1 MRSATLIESERD
13 EVQAIWGQLNAMGKP
28 KALVL
33 DLSEVGAADVQLVG
47 GKCASLGELFR
58 NLVPRGVRAV
68 DGFATTSES
77 YRLLLLTNGLGDRLR
92 ELMNGLDHNDIRAL
106 NGAGREARALMLD
119 TPLPAQV
126 NDAILD
132 AYRRLCKRL
141 GRKPEVAVR
150 SSATA
155 EDLPDASFAGQQD
168 TILNVRGE
176 THLIEACHRCFAS
189 LWTDRAISYRAARGY
204 DHFEVALSIGVQ
216 PMVRSDQ
223 ACSGVMFTLDTE
235 SGFRDVVVI
244 NGAWGLGEAIVQGMA
259 TPDEWVV
266 FKPTLQTGARPI
278 VSRRLGGKEVKMV
291 YGLDGKGTRTRDV
304 VEAQRG
310 RFVLGDYEVLELARW
325 ACLIED
331 HYSKLAGRSTPMD
344 IEWAKDG
351 QTGELF
357 ILQAR
362 PETVHASNR
371 ENYIETYRL
380 TGEHGPPLVTG
391 IAVGEKVSHGR
402 VHVLAD
408 PDHLAE
414 FKAGDVLVTSMTDP
428 AWEPIMKRAAAIVTD
443 RGGRT
448 CHSAIISRE
457 LGLPCIVG
465 TGNATQLL
473 QSGMDVTVSCSEGA
487 HGNIYEGLVEFA
499 VDRRVVG
506 DEQRPRTQVMMN
518 VGDPDHAFAVAS
530 LPNDGVG
537 LARLEFIIN
546 NHIGI
551 HPMALVRYP
560 NLENT
565 DVVKEI
571 ERRIG
576 EEDPREFFVR
586 RLAEGIARIAAAFY
600 PKPVIVRMSDFKS
613 NEYAML
619 IGGQEFEPT
628 EENPMLGFRGASRYY
643 DDRYKE
649 GFELECQA
657 LQRVRDDMGLVNVL
671 AMIPFCRTVAEAER
685 VVALMAEFGLQQGEH
700 ALEIYAM
707 CELPA
712 NVIYAD
718 EFLRVF
724 DGYSIGSND
733 LTQLTLGL
741 DRDSEMVAH
750 LFDERDGAVERMVT
764 LAIEAAQ
771 RAGKKI
777 GICGQAPSDYPEFA
791 RFLVEKGIT
800 SISLN
805 PDTVLQTTHMI
816 LEVETELASQKTSI
830 KTDSPVRRRAERSSL
845 DIAPAFSGTG
855 VE

>member
-1 MRSATLIESERD
+1 MKSE
-13 EVQAIWGQLNAMGKP
+13 NP
-28 KALVL
+28 LVL
-33 DLSEVGAADVQLVG
+33 DLSEVGADDVALVG

-58 NLVPRGVRAV
+58 ALRPRGVRCV
-68 DGFATTSES
+68 DGFATTSEA
-77 YRLLLLTNGLGDRLR
+77 YRLLLNTDGLGTRLR
-92 ELMNGLDHNDIRAL
+92 ELMEGLDHEDIKAL
-106 NGAGREARALMLD
+106 NAAGREARALMLD
-119 TPLPAQV
+119 TPLPAEV
-126 NDAILD
+126 NDAILE
-132 AYRRLCKRL
+132 AYKRLCERTH
-141 GRKPEVAVR
+141 RSCEVAVR

-176 THLIEACHRCFAS
+176 DRLIESCHRCFAS
-189 LWTDRAISYRAARGY
+189 LWTDRAISYRAARGF
-204 DHFEVALSIGVQ
+204 DHFDVALAIGVQ
-216 PMVRSDQ
+216 PMVRSDL

-278 VSRRLGGKEVKMV
+278 VSRRLGSKEVKMV
-291 YGLDGKGTRTRDV
+291 YGLDEKGTREVSV
-304 VEAQRG
+304 VEAQRQ
-310 RFVLGDYEVLELARW
+310 RFSLGDYDVLQLAQW
-325 ACLIED
+325 ACIIEE
-331 HYSKLAGRSTPMD
+331 HYSARAGHAQPMD

-351 QTGELF
+351 RTGELF

-362 PETVHASNR
+362 PETVHATRR
-371 ENYIETYRL
+371 ENYIENYKL
-380 TGEHGPPLVTG
+380 TGEHAAPLATG
-391 IAVGEKVSHGR
+391 MAVGEKIGQGT
-402 VHVLAD
+402 VHVMLDPNELAD
-408 PDHLAE
+408 

-465 TGNATQLL
+465 AGNATERLTT
-473 QSGMDVTVSCSEGA
+473 GIEATVSCAEGA
-487 HGNIYEGLVEFA
+487 QGNVYEGQIEFIVE
-499 VDRRVVG
+499 RRTMEV
-506 DEQRPRTQVMMN
+506 EERPRTQVMMN
-518 VGDPDHAFAVAS
+518 VGDPDHAFALAS

-560 NLENT
+560 NLKREE
-565 DVVKEI
+565 DVREI
-571 ERRIG
+571 QKRIG

-586 RLAEGIARIAAAFY
+586 CLSEGVGRIAAAFY

-613 NEYAML
+613 NEYARL
-619 IGGQEFEPT
+619 IGGQEFEPI

-643 DDRYKE
+643 DERYQE
-649 GFELECQA
+649 GFRLECAA
-657 LQRVRDDMGLVNVL
+657 LQRVREDMGLVNVK
-671 AMIPFCRTVAEAER
+671 AMIPFCRTVEEAER
-685 VVALMAEFGLQQGEH
+685 VVALMGQFGCKQGERE
-700 ALEIYAM
+700 LEIYAM

-712 NVIYAD
+712 NVVFAD

-733 LTQLTLGL
+733 LTQLALGL

-750 LFDERDGAVERMVT
+750 LFDERNGAVEKMVAM
-764 LAIEAAQ
+764 AIEAAH

-791 RFLVEKGIT
+791 RFLVERGIT

-805 PDTVLQTTHMI
+805 PDTVLQTTSIINKAEAEQQGKHKAATQSPT
-816 LEVETELASQKTSI
+816 ETALQST
-830 KTDSPVRRRAERSSL
+830 R
-845 DIAPAFSGTG
+845 
-855 VE
+855 

>member
-1 MRSATLIESERD
+1 M
-13 EVQAIWGQLNAMGKP
+13 P
-28 KALVL
+28 KNSTPLVL
-33 DLSEVGAADVQLVG
+33 DLSEVGAGDVQLVG

-58 NLVPRGVRAV
+58 ALVPRGVRAV
-68 DGFATTSES
+68 DGFATTSEA
-77 YRLLLLTNGLGDRLR
+77 YRLLLETNGLRVRLR
-92 ELMNGLDHNDIRAL
+92 ELLDGLDHNDMHAL
-106 NGAGREARALMLD
+106 NAAGRQARALMLD
-119 TPLPAQV
+119 TPLPDSV
-126 NDAILD
+126 NAAILD
-132 AYRRLCKRL
+132 AFGRLCDRL
-141 GRKPEVAVR
+141 GRTPEVAVR

-168 TILNVRGE
+168 TILNVRGDD
-176 THLIEACHRCFAS
+176 HLIEACHRCFAS
-189 LWTDRAISYRAARGY
+189 LWTDRAISYRAARGF

-266 FKPTLQTGARPI
+266 FKPTLKTGARPI
-278 VSRRLGGKEVKMV
+278 VSRRLGGKEIKMV
-291 YGLDGKGTRTRDV
+291 YGLDGRGTRTREV
-304 VEAQRG
+304 VEAQRS
-310 RFVLGDYEVLELARW
+310 RFCLGDYEVLELARW
-325 ACLIED
+325 ACLIEE
-331 HYSKLAGRSTPMD
+331 HYSELAGQPTPMD

-351 QTGELF
+351 NTGELF

-362 PETVHASNR
+362 PETVHATNR

-380 TGEHGPPLVTG
+380 TGEPGTPLVTG
-391 IAVGEKVSHGR
+391 IAVGEKISHGR
-402 VHVLAD
+402 VHVLAH

-465 TGNATQLL
+465 TGNATKVL
-473 QSGMDVTVSCSEGA
+473 QSGAEVTVSCSEGA
-487 HGNIYEGLVEFA
+487 HGNIYEGLIEFA
-499 VDRRVVG
+499 VDRRVAG

-546 NHIGI
+546 NHIGV

-560 NLENT
+560 HLENP

-571 ERRIG
+571 ARRLG
-576 EEDPREFFVR
+576 EEDPRDFFVR
-586 RLAEGIARIAAAFY
+586 RLSEGIARIAAAFF

-643 DDRYKE
+643 DDRYRE

-657 LQRVRDDMGLVNVL
+657 LRRVRDEMGLVNVK

-685 VVALMAEFGLQQGEH
+685 VVTLMAEFGLKQGESE
-700 ALEIYAM
+700 LEIYAM

-764 LAIEAAQ
+764 MAIEAAQ

-791 RFLVEKGIT
+791 QFLVEKGIS

-805 PDTVLQTTHMI
+805 PDTVLQTTHTI
-816 LEVETELASQKTSI
+816 LMAEASLPATNN
-830 KTDSPVRRRAERSSL
+830 TARSS
-845 DIAPAFSGTG
+845 IPSARASVPATISSVEVAGAFSDTG
-855 VE
+855 AD

>member
-1 MRSATLIESERD
+1 MKRTSR
-13 EVQAIWGQLNAMGKP
+13 P
-28 KALVL
+28 LVL
-33 DLSEVGAADVQLVG
+33 QLCEVGTSDVNLVG

-58 NLVPRGVRAV
+58 GLTTRGVRAV
-68 DGFATTSES
+68 DGFATTSDA
-77 YRLLLLTNGLGDRLR
+77 YQRLLETNGLRPKLR
-92 ELMNGLDHNDIRAL
+92 KLLAGLDHSDVRAL
-106 NGAGREARALMLD
+106 NQVGRQARALMLD
-119 TPLPAQV
+119 TPLPNEVHQ
-126 NDAILD
+126 AIVG
-132 AYRRLCKRL
+132 AYRSLCERLQRT
-141 GRKPEVAVR
+141 PEVAVR

-168 TILNVRGE
+168 TLLNVRGE
-176 THLIEACHRCFAS
+176 EQLIDACHRCFAS
-189 LWTDRAISYRAARGY
+189 LWTDRAISYRAARGF

-235 SGFRDVVVI
+235 SGFRDAVVI

-266 FKPTLQTGARPI
+266 FKPTLRKGYRPI
-278 VSRRLGGKEVKMV
+278 VSRRLGSKEVKMV
-291 YGLDGKGTRTRDV
+291 YGLDGRGTRTRDV
-304 VEAQRG
+304 VEAQRK
-310 RFVLGDYEVLELARW
+310 RYCLGDYEVLELARW
-325 ACLIED
+325 AGLIEE
-331 HYSKLAGRSTPMD
+331 HYSELAGRPTPMD

-351 QTGELF
+351 HTGELF

-362 PETVHASNR
+362 PETVHSANHQT
-371 ENYIETYRL
+371 YIETYKL
-380 TGEHGPPLVTG
+380 TGEHSEPLVSGT
-391 IAVGEKVSHGR
+391 AVGEKISQGR

-414 FKAGDVLVTSMTDP
+414 FQAGDVLVTSMTDP
-428 AWEPIMKRAAAIVTD
+428 AWEPIMKKAAAIVTD

-465 TGNATQLL
+465 TGTATQVL
-473 QSGMDVTVSCSEGA
+473 QTGTDVTVSCAEGA
-487 HGNIYEGLVEFA
+487 RGNIYDGLIEFA
-499 VDRRVVG
+499 VDRLVVG
-506 DEQRPRTQVMMN
+506 DEERPKTQVMMN

-560 NLENT
+560 HLQDQE
-565 DVVKEI
+565 VVKEI
-571 ERRIG
+571 AHRVG
-576 EEDPREFFVR
+576 EEEPRDFFIR
-586 RLAEGIARIAAAFY
+586 RLSEGIGRIAAAFY

-643 DDRYKE
+643 DDRYRE

-657 LQRVRDDMGLVNVL
+657 LLRVREEMGLVNVK
-671 AMIPFCRTVAEAER
+671 AMIPFCRTVVEGER
-685 VVALMAEFGLQQGEH
+685 VVKLMAEFGLRQGH
-700 ALEIYAM
+700 NGLEIYAM

-718 EFLRVF
+718 EFLRIF

-764 LAIEAAQ
+764 LAIEAAK

-791 RFLVEKGIT
+791 SFLVEKGIS

-805 PDTVLQTTHMI
+805 PDTVVQTTHLI
-816 LEVETELASQKTSI
+816 LEAEAGLQANRNKVSNGSSVPASVASLAYLDPP
-830 KTDSPVRRRAERSSL
+830 TD
-845 DIAPAFSGTG
+845 
-855 VE
+855 

>member
-1 MRSATLIESERD
+1 MPKNS
-13 EVQAIWGQLNAMGKP
+13 KP
-28 KALVL
+28 LVL
-33 DLSEVGAADVQLVG
+33 DLSKVGAGDVQLVG

-58 NLVPRGVRAV
+58 ALVPRGVRAV
-68 DGFATTSES
+68 DGFATTSEA
-77 YRLLLLTNGLGDRLR
+77 YHLLLETNGLREHLR
-92 ELMNGLDHNDIRAL
+92 ELIEGLDHNDMHAL
-106 NGAGREARALMLD
+106 NAAGRQARALMLD
-119 TPLPAQV
+119 TPLPESV
-126 NDAILD
+126 NAAILE
-132 AYRRLCKRL
+132 AFGRLCDRL
-141 GRKPEVAVR
+141 GRTPEVAVR

-168 TILNVRGE
+168 TILNVRGDDR
-176 THLIEACHRCFAS
+176 LIEACHRCFAS
-189 LWTDRAISYRAARGY
+189 LWTDRAISYRAARGF

-291 YGLDGKGTRTRDV
+291 YGLDGRGTRTREV
-304 VEAQRG
+304 VEAQRS
-310 RFVLGDYEVLELARW
+310 RFCLDDYEVLELARW
-325 ACLIED
+325 ACLIEE
-331 HYSKLAGRSTPMD
+331 HYSGLAGQPTPMD

-351 QTGELF
+351 NTGELF

-362 PETVHASNR
+362 PETVHATNR

-380 TGEHGPPLVTG
+380 TGEPGTPLVTG
-391 IAVGEKVSHGR
+391 IAVGEKISHGR

-414 FKAGDVLVTSMTDP
+414 FRAGDVLVTSMTDP

-465 TGNATQLL
+465 TGNASKVL
-473 QSGMDVTVSCSEGA
+473 QSGAEVTVSCSEGA
-487 HGNIYEGLVEFA
+487 HGNIYEGLIEFA
-499 VDRRVVG
+499 VDRRVAG

-560 NLENT
+560 HLENP

-571 ERRIG
+571 ERRLG
-576 EEDPREFFVR
+576 EEDPRDFFVR
-586 RLAEGIARIAAAFY
+586 RLSEGIARIAAAFF

-643 DDRYKE
+643 DDRYRE
-649 GFELECQA
+649 GFELECLA
-657 LQRVRDDMGLVNVL
+657 LRRVRDDMGLVNVK

-685 VVALMAEFGLQQGEH
+685 VVALMAEFGLKQGESE
-700 ALEIYAM
+700 LEIYAM

-764 LAIEAAQ
+764 LAIEAAH

-791 RFLVEKGIT
+791 QFLVEKGIS

-805 PDTVLQTTHMI
+805 PDTVLQTTHTI
-816 LEVETELASQKTSI
+816 LVAEASLPAN
-830 KTDSPVRRRAERSSL
+830 TDPRPTRPVAASNV
-845 DIAPAFSGTG
+845 PTG
-855 VE
+855 VASSSVVGALSEAGKD

>member
-1 MRSATLIESERD
+1 ME
-13 EVQAIWGQLNAMGKP
+13 KP

-58 NLVPRGVRAV
+58 ALLPRGVRAV

-77 YRLLLLTNGLGDRLR
+77 YRLLLQTNGLGKRLR
-92 ELMNGLDHNDIRAL
+92 ELMSGLDHNDIRAL
-106 NGAGREARALMLD
+106 NNAGREARALMLD
-119 TPLPAQV
+119 TPLPAEV
-126 NDAILD
+126 NSAILD
-132 AYRRLCKRL
+132 GYRRLCQRL

-266 FKPTLQTGARPI
+266 FKPTLKTGARPI

-304 VEAQRG
+304 VDAQRG

-331 HYSKLAGRSTPMD
+331 HYSTLAGHSTPMD

-380 TGEHGPPLVTG
+380 TGEHAAPLVSG

-408 PDHLAE
+408 PDHLTE

-465 TGNATQLL
+465 TGNATQVL

-487 HGNIYEGLVEFA
+487 HGNIYEGLIEFA

-506 DEQRPRTQVMMN
+506 DEQRPQTQVMMN

-546 NHIGI
+546 NHIGV

-560 NLENT
+560 HLENSE
-565 DVVKEI
+565 VVKEI

-586 RLAEGIARIAAAFY
+586 RLSEGIARIAAAFF

-643 DDRYKE
+643 DDRYRE

-657 LQRVRDDMGLVNVL
+657 MQRVRDDMGLVNVL
-671 AMIPFCRTVAEAER
+671 AMIPFCRTVVEAER
-685 VVALMAEFGLQQGEH
+685 VVALMAEFGLKQGEH
-700 ALEIYAM
+700 GLEIYAM

-764 LAIEAAQ
+764 LAIEAAH

-816 LEVETELASQKTSI
+816 LEVETELASQERAAKT
-830 KTDSPVRRRAERSSL
+830 TRPRVHADRSPL
-845 DIAPAFSGTG
+845 DIAPAFSGTIL
-855 VE
+855 E

>member
-1 MRSATLIESERD
+1 MPKTS
-13 EVQAIWGQLNAMGKP
+13 KP
-28 KALVL
+28 LVMK
-33 DLSEVGAADVQLVG
+33 LSEVGAGDVELVG

-58 NLVPRGVRAV
+58 ALVPRGVRAV

-77 YRLLLLTNGLGDRLR
+77 YRLLVNTNGLRQRLR
-92 ELMNGLDHNDIRAL
+92 ELMDGLDYNDIKAL
-106 NGAGREARALMLD
+106 NNAGKEARALMLD
-119 TPLPAQV
+119 TPLPQEV
-126 NDAILD
+126 NDAILN
-132 AYRRLCKRL
+132 AYRDLCKRL
-141 GRKPEVAVR
+141 GRTPEVAVR

-176 THLIEACHRCFAS
+176 DQLIEACHRCFAS
-189 LWTDRAISYRAARGY
+189 LWTDRAISYRAARGFN
-204 DHFEVALSIGVQ
+204 HFDVALSIGVQ

-223 ACSGVMFTLDTE
+223 ACSGVMFSLDTE

-266 FKPTLQTGARPI
+266 FKPTLKTGARPI
-278 VSRRLGGKEVKMV
+278 VSRRLGGKEVKMI
-291 YGLDGKGTRTRDV
+291 YGLDGRGTRTREV
-304 VEAQRG
+304 VEAQRN

-325 ACLIED
+325 ACIIEE
-331 HYSKLAGRSTPMD
+331 HYSELAGKHTPMD

-351 QTGELF
+351 HTGELF

-380 TGEHGPPLVTG
+380 TGEHGDPLVTG
-391 IAVGEKVSHGR
+391 IAVGEKISHGR
-402 VHVLAD
+402 VHVLKD
-408 PDHLAE
+408 PDHLTD

-428 AWEPIMKRAAAIVTD
+428 AWEPIMKKAAAIVTD

-465 TGNATQLL
+465 TGNATHVL
-473 QSGMDVTVSCSEGA
+473 QSGTEITVSCSEGA

-506 DEQRPRTQVMMN
+506 EEARPRTQVMMN

-560 NLENT
+560 SLHNP
-565 DVVKEI
+565 DDVKEI
-571 ERRIG
+571 ARRIG
-576 EEDPREFFVR
+576 EEDPREFFIR
-586 RLAEGIARIAAAFY
+586 RLSEGIARIAAAFY

-619 IGGQEFEPT
+619 IGGDEFEPT

-643 DDRYKE
+643 DERYRE
-649 GFELECQA
+649 GFELECLA
-657 LQRVRDDMGLVNVL
+657 LQRVRDDMGLVNVKT
-671 AMIPFCRTVAEAER
+671 MIPFCRTVVEAER
-685 VVALMAEFGLQQGEH
+685 VVALMAEFGLKQGEH
-700 ALEIYAM
+700 ELEIYAM

-750 LFDERDGAVERMVT
+750 LFDERDGAVEKMVT
-764 LAIEAAQ
+764 IAIEAAQ

-805 PDTVLQTTHMI
+805 PDTVLQTTHVI
-816 LEVETELASQKTSI
+816 LEAEQAANPFPTTANNQPVLVLTQARPVDETAAELFALNE
-830 KTDSPVRRRAERSSL
+830 P
-845 DIAPAFSGTG
+845 G
-855 VE
+855 V